1 MNKRELETG
10 NAVLIA
16 LFVAI
21 MLIALLAVQT
31 VSTRA
36 NLKVTE
42 QRTSTAQ
49 LTAQSIFSTS
59 SKVRTLSRLLSQ
71 ESSDLWTPMEVFDGS
86 AFENLTNTLESS
98 FPCNT
103 SGLRTKLTVA
113 QAQMCGFSHP
123 GLSSSRA
130 SFRNTTQWDV
140 PLLLQVTAR
149 LPDGT
154 QRTRQ
159 VSGSLNFTTSSD
171 PVAPLNISAMQLL
184 TNTVTVP
191 FPSEAIFDGPVHVN
205 NTPEFDSGRSEWP
218 GGLSTASTQLSIGSQ
233 NFGYEQFK
241 PNPAF
246 PCDQTSSTCPNF
258 GGGLSLNAASI
269 SLPDARSTSG
279 ALNLPGNVRELVL
292 FPVSGGTGLFAC
304 TSSSCDVYQ
313 VSGGSIWRIQS
324 GVEVPGRSG
333 NVVDTSV
340 QEGAAT
346 GATQAL
352 IIAPG
357 PIEVRSLTPTGSAY
371 SGTLSIMSRQGLTVS
386 SSLIA
391 SSPVCTTYPVRN
403 AAGSTEPAT
412 CNGESSNDGLG
423 LISERG
429 DIHIG
434 EPTQSLVSGDTSLTL
449 QASLLAPRGN
459 IAIQDSRLETVDWI
473 GSAASDS
480 FTPTRRLRLA
490 YDPRALAL
498 PGFPEMPGSLTP
510 VRVSFET
517 ERDLD

>member
-1 MNKRELETG
+1 MKKHGFT
-10 NAVLIA
+10 LIEILIGLA
-16 LFVAI
+16 L
-21 MLIALLAVQT
+21 M
-31 VSTRA
+31 
-36 NLKVTE
+36 
-42 QRTSTAQ
+42 
-49 LTAQSIFSTS
+49 
-59 SKVRTLSRLLSQ
+59 TL
-71 ESSDLWTPMEVFDGS
+71 VF
-86 AFENLTNTLESS
+86 A
-98 FPCNT
+98 
-103 SGLRTKLTVA
+103 
-113 QAQMCGFSHP
+113 
-123 GLSSSRA
+123 
-130 SFRNTTQWDV
+130 
-140 PLLLQVTAR
+140 
-149 LPDGT
+149 
-154 QRTRQ
+154 
-159 VSGSLNFTTSSD
+159 
-171 PVAPLNISAMQLL
+171 
-184 TNTVTVP
+184 TVTVLITRSAQAGRQSSVQAAANTSVTKLGEQLGRDLSSGQVILQAAGQRRLDLLRLGERTP
-191 FPSEAIFDGPVHVN
+191 LTLAEGASRKNTSRLTVKGNPLAALSGKPVVVV
-205 NTPEFDSGRSEWP
+205 
-218 GGLSTASTQLSIGSQ
+218 
-233 NFGYEQFK
+233 
-241 PNPAF
+241 
-246 PCDQTSSTCPNF
+246 SST
-258 GGGLSLNAASI
+258 GDYLLT
-269 SLPDARSTSG
+269 R
-279 ALNLPGNVRELVL
+279 
-292 FPVSGGTGLFAC
+292 
-304 TSSSCDVYQ
+304 
-313 VSGGSIWRIQS
+313 
-324 GVEVPGRSG
+324 
-333 NVVDTSV
+333 TSV
-340 QEGAAT
+340 QESAAT